1 MQKPEL
7 HEYEEQE
14 DDDGTAGAKEVLP
27 LLPQASAAPGYEV
40 R

>member
-1 MQKPEL
+1 MQEPEL

-14 DDDGTAGAKEVLP
+14 DDHRASGNEEVLQP
-27 LLPQASAAPGYEV
+27 LPEASAAPGNQV